1 MTQKYF
7 NALPSVFHFRLVRVR
22 VFQLCGVNLCVLQ
35 LCAFLISC
43 PEVLADK
50 AVLLLDRAYR
60 LHHQRKDEQA
70 LAAVNEAVRLNPKQ
84 VAILLG
90 RAQFEISDSHY
101 KEAIK
106 DCDAALK
113 INPKAGG
120 AYSRRGFA
128 YCQIGKYEQGIADL
142 TRSIDL
148 QQVELTDWDAPFD
161 YKNRAAAYR
170 HIGKIKLAE
179 KDEQMVRIYSAIE
192 RARGYRSQIQFGP
205 SLAIINDAVRTK
217 PDDVFLRYFRGVT
230 VMNFGKPDGAIADF
244 NFVMKRDPTCTS
256 VYYFRADCFAR
267 LRRPQDAINDYTKL
281 LSLNPYVV
289 AISDTAETGRCNGDG
304 LTYDESIVSQA
315 DIYVLR
321 ARQFLL
327 LSQFDKSLSDF
338 NKAIAENPGDLAA
351 RKERASL
358 YLMTKNIPMAL
369 QECNAMIAQNPK
381 DLDYYKL
388 RAKIF
393 ETNKELEKA
402 LADLSKVVSLEK
414 RDPPAY
420 LNRGQLYDR
429 MGQYAKAIADYTKAA
444 ELNSSEDD
452 AFRYRGSSYFK
463 LGQYDKAVD
472 DYTHAINQDPI
483 GNVATYSLRALAYDK
498 LGKIDLAL
506 KDRRSAKEG
515 QSKKLITF

>member
-1 MTQKYF
+1 MRRKF
-7 NALPSVFHFRLVRVR
+7 PSAL
-22 VFQLCGVNLCVLQ
+22 LCV
-35 LCAFLISC
+35 FFISC
-43 PEVLADK
+43 TQALADK
-50 AVLLLDRAYR
+50 AVLLLDSAYR
-60 LHHQRKDEQA
+60 LHHQQKDDKA
-70 LAAVNEAVRLNPKQ
+70 LAAVNEAVRLSPNQ
-84 VAILLG
+84 IAILLG
-90 RAQFEISDSHY
+90 RAQFLIRDGRH

-120 AYSRRGFA
+120 AYSRRGFS
-128 YCQIGKYEQGIADL
+128 YCQLGKYDQGIADL
-142 TRSIDL
+142 TRSIEL

-170 HIGKIKLAE
+170 HIGKTKLAE
-179 KDEQMVRIYSAIE
+179 KDEQMVRTYSAIE

-205 SLAIINDAVRTK
+205 ALAIMNDAVRGK
-217 PDDVFLRYFRGVT
+217 PDDLYLRYFRGIAT
-230 VMNFGKPDGAIADF
+230 MNDGKLDGAIDDF
-244 NFVMKRDPTCTS
+244 SFVIKKDPTCTS
-256 VYYFRADCFAR
+256 VYYFRGDCYSR
-267 LRRPQDAINDYTKL
+267 LRRMQDAINDYSKL
-281 LSLNPYVV
+281 ISLNPYVV

-327 LSQFDKSLSDF
+327 LLQLDKALSDF
-338 NKAIAENPGDLAA
+338 NKAISMNPSDLAA
-351 RKERASL
+351 RKERANL
-358 YLMTKNIPMAL
+358 YLKMKNIPLAL
-369 QECNAMIAQNPK
+369 QDCNGIIAQNPK

-388 RAKIF
+388 RAKIY
-393 ETNKELEKA
+393 ETNKEPEKA
-402 LADLSKVVSLEK
+402 LGDLNKVVSLCK
-414 RDPPAY
+414 TDPPAY

-429 MGQYAKAIADYTKAA
+429 LGQYAKAIADYTKAA

-452 AFRYRGSSYFK
+452 AFRYRGTSYFK

-472 DYTHAINQDPI
+472 DYSQAISLDPI

-498 LGKIDLAL
+498 LGKTELAL

-515 QSKKLITF
+515 QSRKLNTF